1 MISIVIPA
9 YNEESSIGETIGT
22 CHKVMSAQPH
32 PYEIVVVDDGSLDNT
47 HAIAI
52 GARSKV
58 VRHPHN
64 VGYGRSLK
72 DGIAAASYDIIAI
85 TDADGT
91 YPIDRIPELVAE
103 YQKGFDMVV
112 GARQGKHYDESFSKM
127 LLRVI
132 LRVLVE
138 YTAGRKIPDINS
150 GLRVF
155 SRQTVRPY
163 HQYLCDTF
171 SFTTSLTLA
180 YMMNGKFVQYLPI
193 AYEKRVGKT
202 KVRLFRDSL
211 RTMQF
216 IVEAMLY
223 YNPIKVFLALSVG
236 VAGAGVLAA
245 IAAAVS
251 SRSEFYGI
259 AALLLVSSL
268 LTFCVGLVSVQLK
281 QLLHLQDERR
291 TGDRD

>member
-1 MISIVIPA
+1 MITIVIPA
-9 YNEESSIGETIGT
+9 YNEESSIGETINT
-22 CHKVMSAQPH
+22 CRKIMSAQSL
-32 PYEIVVVDDGSLDNT
+32 PYEVVVVDDGSSDNT
-47 HAIAI
+47 HSIALDA
-52 GARSKV
+52 GARV

-72 DGIAAASYDIIAI
+72 DGIAAASFDIIAI

-112 GARQGKHYDESFSKM
+112 GARQGKHYDESFGKKM
-127 LLRVI
+127 LRVI
-132 LRVLVE
+132 LRWLVE

-155 SRQTVRPY
+155 SRRTVRPY

-180 YMMNGKFVQYLPI
+180 YMMNGKFVKYLPI
-193 AYEKRVGKT
+193 AYEKRVGQT

-223 YNPIKVFLALSVG
+223 YNPIKVFLALSIG
-236 VAGAGVLAA
+236 VAVVGLATALGAVVFSRTEFF
-245 IAAAVS
+245 AVA
-251 SRSEFYGI
+251 F
-259 AALLLVSSL
+259 LLLVSSL
-268 LTFCVGLVSVQLK
+268 LTFCIGLVSVQLK

-291 TGDRD
+291 TGEND

>member
-22 CHKVMSAQPH
+22 CHKTMSVQPH
-32 PYEIVVVDDGSLDNT
+32 PYEIVVVDDGSSDNT
-47 HAIAI
+47 FAVAV
-52 GARSKV
+52 GAGAKV

-72 DGIAAASYDIIAI
+72 DGIAAAGYDIIAI

-91 YPIDRIPELVAE
+91 YPIDRIPDLVVE

-112 GARQGKHYDESFSKM
+112 GARQGKHYDESFSKKM
-127 LLRVI
+127 LRVI

-155 SRQTVRPY
+155 SRKTVRTY

-180 YMMNGKFVQYLPI
+180 YMMNGKFVKYLPI
-193 AYEKRVGKT
+193 SYEKRVGQT

-216 IVEAMLY
+216 IVEAMLF
-223 YNPIKVFLALSVG
+223 YNPIKVFLALSAG
-236 VAGAGVLAA
+236 VAGAAVLAA
-245 IAAAVS
+245 IVAVAG
-251 SRSEFYGI
+251 SRPEFYSI
-259 AALLLVSSL
+259 SALLLVSSL
-268 LTFCVGLVSVQLK
+268 LTFCIGLVSVQMK

-291 TGDRD
+291 TGDHD